1 MNKQTEQLE
10 QNELVEWLDKKFG
23 HLRPYTS
30 QILFG
35 LLALIALGLAIAYLI
50 HTRTDLQAKQWQT
63 LSSAINTFSLDRQ
76 TSHLLNMVEEFPDA
90 ESSLW
95 GLQLAGD
102 IEMNEGL
109 GILNSDP
116 QSAIR
121 KLEKAQKAY
130 KKLLDSSTKK
140 STELIQRAT
149 YALAYC
155 TESLGQFDEA
165 KKIYQKIVDEAAT
178 SVYADPSKAALE
190 RLAQP
195 EILAFYEAYKRSA
208 VAPLGELPKRP
219 DISFPDGPA
228 ADASS
233 AQPPAAETPAAAT
246 PPVENPPAAAPV
258 ETPKA
263 DSAPAAG
270 QPATPPAG
278 DTEKKDGGQ

>member
-35 LLALIALGLAIAYLI
+35 LIALVALGFVISYLVYS
-50 HTRTDLQAKQWQT
+50 RFDLQAKQWQT
-63 LSSAINTFSLDRQ
+63 LNSAINTFNLDRQ
-76 TSHLLNMVEEFPDA
+76 TSHLLNIAEEFPDA
-90 ESSLW
+90 ESSMW
-95 GLQLAGD
+95 ALQLAGD
-102 IEMNEGL
+102 VEMSNGL
-109 GILNSDP
+109 RVLNSDP
-116 QSAIR
+116 QTAIR
-121 KLEKAQKAY
+121 NLEKAQKSY
-130 KKLLDSSTKK
+130 SKLLDSPTKK

-165 KKIYQKIVDEAAT
+165 KKIYQKIVDQAGS
-178 SVYADPSKAALE
+178 SVYADPSKLALE

-195 EILAFYEAYKRSA
+195 ELLAFYEAYKRSA

-219 DISFPDGPA
+219 DISFPEEPA
-228 ADASS
+228 AESS
-233 AQPPAAETPAAAT
+233 SNQPPANETPAADNSGEAPKT
-246 PPVENPPAAAPV
+246 EPAAPGT
-258 ETPKA
+258 E
-263 DSAPAAG
+263 

-278 DTEKKDGGQ
+278 EPEKKDGGQ